1 MAKDTKERILMTAL
15 DMFSKKGYE
24 GTNIRELA
32 ELPDVYDFDQAF
44 SSLFAWCQ
52 KTFARIEYLGGK

>member
-1 MAKDTKERILMTAL
+1 MRSGSDQCSLSGRDEDRLIL
-15 DMFSKKGYE
+15 
-24 GTNIRELA
+24 ELA

>member
-24 GTNIRELA
+24 GTNIHR
-32 ELPDVYDFDQAF
+32 F
-44 SSLFAWCQ
+44 SAPLSSEILHHHDSGLR
-52 KTFARIEYLGGK
+52 TV